1 MDLTFN
7 SYIIDLSQ
15 LGFTPVGPEESYLK
29 FQMWTNNE
37 ELIPTLDKFAV
48 ETNYTNRT
56 GIEYQSVFEFTS
68 GPSNVHP
75 FCHDITKGR
84 RKCDTILVVKTGF
97 KVDGIDWQGHHK
109 DGINHT
115 HGDSIDIFNWTDTE
129 VTGELVLN
137 LTKFLTVEKDDVN
150 PNNINNLVLIAKD

>member
-1 MDLTFN
+1 
-7 SYIIDLSQ
+7 
-15 LGFTPVGPEESYLK
+15 
-29 FQMWTNNE
+29 
-37 ELIPTLDKFAV
+37 
-48 ETNYTNRT
+48 
-56 GIEYQSVFEFTS
+56 
-68 GPSNVHP
+68 
-75 FCHDITKGR
+75 ITKGR

-97 KVDGIDWQGHHK
+97 KVDGIDWQGHHR